1 MKTFFELR
9 GKLSDKARLVT
20 QVTGLLLLLGLW
32 SMVTALELVPK
43 SLFPSPLSVLKSF
56 SELHFNDGL
65 IRNLLYSLQLNM
77 VGYVEAVLICIP
89 IGMLIGLFPIANG
102 LFSRPV
108 DALRFVPLTAVTG
121 LFIAWFGID
130 DFMKV
135 QFLAFGIIVYLLP
148 IVALRV
154 SEVEDVY
161 QQTAYTLGATKWQTI
176 RKVFIPSVLAKLS
189 DDIRVIV
196 AISWTYIIVAEMM
209 NKSGGIG
216 ALAHTAARQS
226 RIDKVFALLF
236 IIVLIGFLQDLA
248 FRWLDKL
255 IFKFKHVKAK

>member
-1 MKTFFELR
+1 MSNFFELR
-9 GKLSDKARLVT
+9 GKLSNKQRLATQVAGLFILILSWFLVT
-20 QVTGLLLLLGLW
+20 Y
-32 SMVTALELVPK
+32 LELVPQTI
-43 SLFPSPLSVLKSF
+43 FPSPISVLTSI

-65 IRNLLYSLQLNM
+65 IRNLMYSIQLNII
-77 VGYVEAVLICIP
+77 GYLEAILICIP
-89 IGMLIGLFPIANG
+89 LGMAIGLFPLVNG
-102 LFSRPV
+102 LFNRPV

-121 LFIAWFGID
+121 LFIAWFGIEIN
-130 DFMKV
+130 MKI
-135 QFLAFGIIVYLLP
+135 QFLAFGIMVYLLP
-148 IVALRV
+148 IVAQRV
-154 SEVEDVY
+154 SEVEDVF

-176 RKVFIPSVLAKLS
+176 RKVFLPAVLAKLS

-209 NKSGGIG
+209 NKTGGIG

-248 FRWLDKL
+248 FRWIDRLV
-255 IFKFKHVKAK
+255 FKHKYAKGN